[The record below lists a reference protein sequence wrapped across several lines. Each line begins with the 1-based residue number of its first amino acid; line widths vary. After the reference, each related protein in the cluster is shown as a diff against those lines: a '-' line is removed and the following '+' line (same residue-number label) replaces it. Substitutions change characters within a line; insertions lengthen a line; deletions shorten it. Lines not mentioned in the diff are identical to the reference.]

1 MAMSRNLFAH
11 LKAAW
16 QYARFV
22 PIIASV
28 DHEDEW
34 TKEDADAF
42 SYFAN
47 SPTGLKLRDRA
58 RQLMAISAVNAT
70 QASAREL
77 AKRCGWAS
85 GITAAFSWQDTHLSQ
100 ADGEQSAPEE
110 SELGASDD
118 LAHLAP

>member
-1 MAMSRNLFAH
+1 MRSFFAH
-11 LKAAW
+11 LRAAW
-16 QYARFV
+16 QYARCV

-34 TKEDADAF
+34 NKDDADAY

-47 SPTGLKLRDRA
+47 SPTGLKLRERA
-58 RQLMAISAVNAT
+58 RKLMAISAVNAT
-70 QASAREL
+70 QASQREL

-100 ADGEQSAPEE
+100 ADGEQSASEE
-110 SELGASDD
+110 SEQGASDD

>member
-1 MAMSRNLFAH
+1 MSRNLLNH

-16 QYARFV
+16 QYGRYI
-22 PIIASV
+22 PIIESV

-34 TKEDADAF
+34 TKEDSIAF

-58 RQLMAISAVNAT
+58 RQLMALSAVNAT
-70 QASAREL
+70 QASHYEL

-110 SELGASDD
+110 SEQGASDD

>member
-1 MAMSRNLFAH
+1 MNRNFLSH

-16 QYARFV
+16 QYARHV
-22 PIIASV
+22 PVIASV

-34 TKEDADAF
+34 TKEDAEAF

-47 SPTGLKLRDRA
+47 SPAGLKLRDRA
-58 RQLMAISAVNAT
+58 RRLMAISAVNAT
-70 QASAREL
+70 QASQHDL

-110 SELGASDD
+110 SEQGASDD

>member
-1 MAMSRNLFAH
+1 MRRFFEH

-16 QYARFV
+16 QYARYV
-22 PIIASV
+22 PVIESV

-34 TKEDADAF
+34 TKEDADTF
-42 SYFAN
+42 TYFAN

-58 RQLMAISAVNAT
+58 RKLMAISAINAVH
-70 QASAREL
+70 ASRNEL
-77 AKRCGWAS
+77 AKRCGWAC

-110 SELGASDD
+110 SEQGVSDD

>member
-1 MAMSRNLFAH
+1 MSRSFLAH

-16 QYARFV
+16 QYARYV
-22 PIIASV
+22 PLIESV

-34 TKEDADAF
+34 TKEDGEVF
-42 SYFAN
+42 THFAN

-58 RQLMAISAVNAT
+58 RRLMAISAVNAT
-70 QASAREL
+70 QASHNEL
-77 AKRCGWAS
+77 ARRCGWAS

-110 SELGASDD
+110 SEQGAPDD